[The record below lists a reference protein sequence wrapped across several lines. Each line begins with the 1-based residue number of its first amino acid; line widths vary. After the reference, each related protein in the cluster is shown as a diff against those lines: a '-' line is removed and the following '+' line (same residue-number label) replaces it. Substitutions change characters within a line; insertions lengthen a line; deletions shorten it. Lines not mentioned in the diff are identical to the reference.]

1 MLERLAEALVVQ
13 GLQVIRFDFR
23 YVRQRMRGGIWS
35 TWPDDS
41 LQWQT
46 LEFRQQVLRYRR
58 QERLEAERLP
68 LILGGYSR
76 GGLIATLVAD
86 LTSAA
91 GSFAL
96 GFPFHSP
103 GNTTEWR
110 SAHLAS
116 AIKPVL
122 LLNGDQDPY
131 GYPDELVDVPLAES
145 VELHWLPDRN
155 HGMTYAS
162 AVDRNPIDSIQEMAG
177 QIVAFGQ
184 RLIADA

>member
-1 MLERLAEALVVQ
+1 MVKIDAGDAIAIEHEAQAVADLAGLGFGEKVHLPALRACASSEPVA
-13 GLQVIRFDFR
+13 L
-23 YVRQRMRGGIWS
+23 WH
-35 TWPDDS
+35 P
-41 LQWQT
+41 
-46 LEFRQQVLRYRR
+46 R

-110 SAHLAS
+110 SAHLAA